1 MELKSNNMCNTKKP
15 EFWVPDSETY
25 NQLQKLKKFVDFVAE
40 QEETYKEHKA
50 NTEKVKYFIE
60 NLCKP
65 ETFTDDW
72 NTCIDIYDPIIQGGH
87 YGHNYEENKGLYWKR
102 WWIWF
107 ELGVLQINIVEEYAD
122 KDGYQD
128 EKWIFDS
135 RINFIKEFDG
145 ERIWGDTNYAVFV
158 EDAMNFRNYITNDLE
173 DVETEIDIFEK
184 FKQHHEVKDE
194 DPVKYSVKINLGN
207 KDMIEP
213 WER

>member
-1 MELKSNNMCNTKKP
+1 MSHHAAS
-15 EFWVPDSETY
+15 EFWIPDIETF

-40 QEETYKEHKA
+40 QEETSKEHKA
-50 NTEKVKYFIE
+50 NTEKVKCFIE

-65 ETFTDDW
+65 QTFTDDW
-72 NTCIDIYDPIIQGGH
+72 NTCIDIYDPMIQSGH
-87 YGHNYEENKGLYWKR
+87 YGRNYEENKGLYWKR
-102 WWIWF
+102 WVIWF

-128 EKWIFDS
+128 EKWIFDNT
-135 RINFIKEFDG
+135 INFNKEFDG
-145 ERIWGDTNYAVFV
+145 ERIWGDTNYAEFV

-173 DVETEIDIFEK
+173 DVETEIDIFGK
-184 FKQHHEVKDE
+184 VKQHLEVKRE